1 MVPVRTTPA
10 FAGTEYVIVPVF
22 APAEPDVI
30 MIHDTSAAAAQ
41 LQAAVLFTVVLKVP
55 PPAGTDCDIG
65 EIAYEHDAVGFVGD
79 ELWPQPDVIT
89 SSSAPNVYQILIKTS
104 LDTSEGLQPAI
115 TLPSRFRRLDQLV
128 KLRRAEYSFG

>member
-1 MVPVRTTPA
+1 
-10 FAGTEYVIVPVF
+10 VF

-30 MIHDTSAAAAQ
+30 VIHDTSAAAVQ
-41 LQAAVLFTVVLKVP
+41 LQAPVLFTLVLKVP

-89 SSSAPNVYQILIKTS
+89 SSSAPNVYRILIKTS
-104 LDTSEGLQPAI
+104 LDRSEELQPAI
-115 TLPSRFRRLDQLV
+115 TLPSRFRRHV
-128 KLRRAEYSFG
+128 ACSTRSCVLRGVTNVDSSHHQVDDVQFDD